1 MAKAERWSEDVRDT
15 GSEPQWR
22 FVVSYKS
29 VITQIAYQVASGL
42 PPAVELNDLISD
54 GTIGLIKAIGTY
66 DSARQVHFSSYAE
79 VRIRGAILDGLRSL
93 DLMPRSL
100 RRSLRRLERARLDVQ
115 QAHGRPA
122 TSEELAAEMDFSL
135 DALHQFMSLT
145 TPAPPPEA
153 QVGRCSSA
161 ARAVPEPEEL
171 PARNVPDP
179 FGEVIRRE
187 DRDLLRQAIERL
199 PDKERTVINLY
210 YFSELNLKEIG
221 RRLDLSESR
230 ICQIHS
236 GAMARIR
243 KSLKLLTNRPKASR
257 PRPDLKRS
265 QEAS

>member
-1 MAKAERWSEDVRDT
+1 M
-15 GSEPQWR
+15 
-22 FVVSYKS
+22 SYKS

-135 DALHQFMSLT
+135 DALHQF
-145 TPAPPPEA
+145 
-153 QVGRCSSA
+153 
-161 ARAVPEPEEL
+161 
-171 PARNVPDP
+171 
-179 FGEVIRRE
+179 
-187 DRDLLRQAIERL
+187 
-199 PDKERTVINLY
+199 
-210 YFSELNLKEIG
+210 
-221 RRLDLSESR
+221 
-230 ICQIHS
+230 
-236 GAMARIR
+236 
-243 KSLKLLTNRPKASR
+243 
-257 PRPDLKRS
+257 
-265 QEAS
+265 